1 MNMKRVKR
9 RVHSG
14 IVLEQEVYT
23 VAPNTKN
30 LRAAEPKPPR
40 EMTEEQRQRHNDL
53 AALRRFTRIVNNNF
67 TPQSLYVT
75 LTFSDDFLPE
85 SAEDARLQLENYI
98 RRLKYA
104 APDMAYVAVMGKGI
118 TSERWHYHMILD
130 GVTEETISNKWNMGE
145 VKRIENMRAH
155 NIYDGVDHGADY
167 TGLARYLFLHWT
179 PEQGKGKRWKQ
190 STNIIQP
197 EKEAAKLVKRHYSIK
212 KPPRAPKGYKL
223 VESRQNEFGHLY
235 FKYVK
240 ISNADSGHPRN

>member
-23 VAPNTKN
+23 VAQNTRN
-30 LRAAEPKPPR
+30 IRAAEPKPSR
-40 EMTEEQRQRHNDL
+40 EMTDEQRQRHNDL

-75 LTFSDDFLPE
+75 LTFSDLFLPE
-85 SAEDARLQLENYI
+85 SAQEARILLENYI
-98 RRLKYA
+98 RRLKYT
-104 APDMAYVAVMGKGI
+104 APDMVYVAVMGRGI
-118 TSERWHYHMILD
+118 TSERWHYHLILD
-130 GVTEETISNKWNMGE
+130 GVSEETISNKWNMGE
-145 VKRIENMRAH
+145 IKRIEPLRAH
-155 NIYDGVDHGADY
+155 NYYDGVDYGQDY

-197 EKEAAKLVKRHYSIK
+197 EKEAAQLIRRHYSIK
-212 KPPRAPKGYKL
+212 KPPRAPKGYTL
-223 VESRQNEFGHLY
+223 VESRENEFGHLY

-240 ISNADSGHPRN
+240 TVDTCSGHLRI